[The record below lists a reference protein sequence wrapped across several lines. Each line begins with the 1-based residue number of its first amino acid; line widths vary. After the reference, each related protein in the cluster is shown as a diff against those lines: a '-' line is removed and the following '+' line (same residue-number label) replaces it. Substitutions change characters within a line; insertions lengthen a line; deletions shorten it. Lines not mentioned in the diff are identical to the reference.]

1 MTSTAPSPRTTWP
14 RRLQS
19 IASSVCLGA
28 IVLGGLG
35 SPALAA
41 DFTLKQLLEIGADRH
56 PSVLQAR
63 SQAQAAGFDVE
74 SAQWGRF
81 PTVSTQLR
89 SDTNL
94 NQSLAKVEQPLWTG
108 GKLSSRIELSEANL
122 RAAEAGI
129 REAEFN
135 ALTQVATAFFEAL
148 RLERRLQSATLNVTE
163 HERLVALI
171 QRRTEAQISPPADT
185 TLAQARLQQAVSE
198 RIQIKK
204 QLDASL
210 TTLAQWTVPLNG
222 VQNGSPN
229 GPLKAPAD
237 IVFTPPAE
245 GVLLERAIAH
255 SAQRKRLLSQID
267 SADAQINV
275 SKAQVWPTVVAG
287 FQHTWGGL
295 VPANYDRNKGYLGL
309 EFQSGAGLSARTG
322 VQAAVSRKEATQQE
336 LETLERNLT
345 AQVSAGLSELQALQ
359 AQLEPSQSLLAGTTE
374 IVESYLRQYQV
385 GRKNWLDVLNAQREK
400 TQALYSDADTR
411 FGYQSSKVRLMILT
425 GDISAQHLTALHD

>member
-63 SQAQAAGFDVE
+63 NQAQAAGFDVE

-81 PTVSTQLR
+81 PTVSSQLR

-94 NQSLAKVEQPLWTG
+94 SQSLAKVEQPLWTG
-108 GKLSSRIELSEANL
+108 GKLTSRIELSEANL
-122 RAAEAGI
+122 RAAEAGV

-163 HERLVALI
+163 HERLVGLI
-171 QRRTEAQISPPADT
+171 KRRSEAEISPPADT

-222 VQNGSPN
+222 A
-229 GPLKAPAD
+229 LKAPAD
-237 IVFTPPAE
+237 IVFTRPTE

-255 SAQRKRLLSQID
+255 SGQRKRLLSQIE

-287 FQHTWGGL
+287 FQHTWGGV
-295 VPANYDRNKGYLGL
+295 VPAGYDRNKGYVGL
-309 EFQSGAGLSARTG
+309 EFQSGAGLSARAG

-336 LETLERNLT
+336 LETLERNLA
-345 AQVSAGLSELQALQ
+345 AQVSAGLSELDALE
-359 AQLEPSQSLLAGTTE
+359 AQLEPSKSLLAGTTE
-374 IVESYLRQYQV
+374 VVESYLRQYQV

-411 FGYQSSKVRLMILT
+411 FGYQLSKVRLMIMT
-425 GDISAQHLTALHD
+425 GDISAQQLTALHD

>member
-1 MTSTAPSPRTTWP
+1 MIPMTFHLRKHLRAKMRPVMFAVW
-14 RRLQS
+14 
-19 IASSVCLGA
+19 ALGA
-28 IVLGGLG
+28 LSL
-35 SPALAA
+35 PAFAA

-63 SQAQAAGFDVE
+63 NQAQAAGFDVE

-81 PTVSTQLR
+81 PTVSSQLR

-94 NQSLAKVEQPLWTG
+94 SQSLAKVEQPLWTG
-108 GKLSSRIELSEANL
+108 GKLTSRIELSEANL
-122 RAAEAGI
+122 RAAEAGV

-163 HERLVALI
+163 HERLVGLI
-171 QRRTEAQISPPADT
+171 KRRSEAEISPPADT

-222 VQNGSPN
+222 A
-229 GPLKAPAD
+229 LKAPAD
-237 IVFTPPAE
+237 IVFTRPTE

-255 SAQRKRLLSQID
+255 SGQRKRLMSQIE

-275 SKAQVWPTVVAG
+275 SKAQVLPTLVAG

-295 VPANYDRNKGYLGL
+295 VPAGYDRNKGYVGL
-309 EFQSGAGLSARTG
+309 EFQSGAGLSARAG

-345 AQVSAGLSELQALQ
+345 AQVSAGLSELDALE
-359 AQLEPSQSLLAGTTE
+359 AQLEPSKSLLAGTTE
-374 IVESYLRQYQV
+374 VVESYLRQYQV

-411 FGYQSSKVRLMILT
+411 FGYQLSKVRLMIMT
-425 GDISAQHLTALHD
+425 GDISAQQLTALHD

>member
-1 MTSTAPSPRTTWP
+1 MIPMTFHLRKHLRAKMRPVMFAVW
-14 RRLQS
+14 
-19 IASSVCLGA
+19 ALGA
-28 IVLGGLG
+28 LSL
-35 SPALAA
+35 PAFAA

-63 SQAQAAGFDVE
+63 NQAQAAGFDVE
-74 SAQWGRF
+74 FAQWGRF
-81 PTVSTQLR
+81 PTVSSQLR

-94 NQSLAKVEQPLWTG
+94 SQSLAKVEQPLWTG
-108 GKLSSRIELSEANL
+108 GKLTSRIELSEANL
-122 RAAEAGI
+122 RAAEAGV

-163 HERLVALI
+163 HERLVGLI
-171 QRRTEAQISPPADT
+171 KRRSEAEISPPADT

-222 VQNGSPN
+222 A
-229 GPLKAPAD
+229 LKAPAD
-237 IVFTPPAE
+237 IVFTRPAQ
-245 GVLLERAIAH
+245 GALLERAIAH
-255 SAQRKRLLSQID
+255 SAQRKRLLSQIE

-295 VPANYDRNKGYLGL
+295 VPAGYDRNKGYVGL
-309 EFQSGAGLSARTG
+309 EFQSGAGLSARAG

-345 AQVSAGLSELQALQ
+345 AQVSAGLSELDALE
-359 AQLEPSQSLLAGTTE
+359 AQLEPSKSLLAGTTE
-374 IVESYLRQYQV
+374 VVESYLRQYQV

-411 FGYQSSKVRLMILT
+411 FGYQLSKVRLMIMT
-425 GDISAQHLTALHD
+425 GDISAQQLTALHD

>member
-1 MTSTAPSPRTTWP
+1 MSFHRSYYLPFQLLLILVLSP
-14 RRLQS
+14 LNAFGDKS
-19 IASSVCLGA
+19 IYL
-28 IVLGGLG
+28 
-35 SPALAA
+35 
-41 DFTLKQLLEIGADRH
+41 TLKQLLEIGADRH

-63 SQAQAAGFDVE
+63 NQSHAAGFDVE
-74 SAQWGRF
+74 AAQWGRF
-81 PTVSTQLR
+81 PTVSSQLR
-89 SDTNL
+89 SDTSM
-94 NQSLAKVEQPLWTG
+94 NQSLAKVEQPIWTG

-122 RAAEAGI
+122 RAAEAGV

-135 ALTQVATAFFEAL
+135 ALMQVATAFFEAL
-148 RLERRLQSATLNVTE
+148 RLERRLQSSNLNVIE
-163 HERLVALI
+163 HERLVAMI

-222 VQNGSPN
+222 H
-229 GPLKAPAD
+229 LKAPAD
-237 IVFTPPAE
+237 IVFTQTAE
-245 GVLLERAIAH
+245 GELLERAIAH

-275 SKAQVWPTVVAG
+275 SKAQIWPNLVAG

-309 EFQSGAGLSARTG
+309 EFQSGAGLSARAS
-322 VQAAVSRKEATQQE
+322 VQASVSRKAAAQQE

-345 AQVSAGLSELQALQ
+345 AQVRAGLSEIEALQ
-359 AQLEPSQSLLAGTTE
+359 AQLEPSKALLDGTTE
-374 IVESYLRQYQV
+374 VVESYLRQYQV

-400 TQALYSDADTR
+400 TQALYSDADAR
-411 FGYQSSKVRLMILT
+411 YGYQLSKVRLMIMT
-425 GDISAQHLTALHD
+425 GDISAQQLTAIHD

>member
-1 MTSTAPSPRTTWP
+1 MIPMTFHLRKHLRAKMRPVMFAFWALSALS
-14 RRLQS
+14 L
-19 IASSVCLGA
+19 
-28 IVLGGLG
+28 
-35 SPALAA
+35 PAFAA

-63 SQAQAAGFDVE
+63 NQAQAAGFDVE

-81 PTVSTQLR
+81 PTVSSQLR

-94 NQSLAKVEQPLWTG
+94 SQSLAKIEQPLWSG
-108 GKLSSRIELSEANL
+108 GKLTSRIELSEANL
-122 RAAEAGI
+122 RAAEAGV

-135 ALTQVATAFFEAL
+135 ALTQVATAFFETL

-171 QRRTEAQISPPADT
+171 KRRSEAEISPPADT

-222 VQNGSPN
+222 A
-229 GPLKAPAD
+229 LKAPTD
-237 IVFTPPAE
+237 IVFTRPAE

-255 SAQRKRLLSQID
+255 SGQRKRLLSQIE

-275 SKAQVWPTVVAG
+275 SKAQVFPTVVAG

-295 VPANYDRNKGYLGL
+295 VPANYDRNKGYFGL
-309 EFQSGAGLSARTG
+309 EFQSGAGLSARAG
-322 VQAAVSRKEATQQE
+322 VQAAVSRKEASQQE

-345 AQVSAGLSELQALQ
+345 AQVSAGLSELDALE
-359 AQLEPSQSLLAGTTE
+359 AQLEPSTALLAGTTE
-374 IVESYLRQYQV
+374 VVESYLRQYQV

-411 FGYQSSKVRLMILT
+411 FGYQLSKVRLMIMT
-425 GDISAQHLTALHD
+425 GDISAQQLTALHD

>member
-1 MTSTAPSPRTTWP
+1 MTSIATPPRTTWP
-14 RRLQS
+14 RRLTS

-28 IVLGGLG
+28 IVLGGFSG
-35 SPALAA
+35 PAFAA

-63 SQAQAAGFDVE
+63 NQAQAAGFDVE

-94 NQSLAKVEQPLWTG
+94 SQSLAKVEQPLWTG
-108 GKLSSRIELSEANL
+108 GKLSSRIGLSEANL

-148 RLERRLQSATLNVTE
+148 RLERRLQSATLNVSE
-163 HERLVALI
+163 HERLVGLI

-185 TLAQARLQQAVSE
+185 TLAQARLQQAISE

-222 VQNGSPN
+222 ALNATQNGS
-229 GPLKAPAD
+229 LKAPAD
-237 IVFTPPAE
+237 IVFKRPAPGE
-245 GVLLERAIAH
+245 LLERAIAH
-255 SAQRKRLLSQID
+255 SGQRKRLQSQID
-267 SADAQINV
+267 SAEAQINV

-287 FQHTWGGL
+287 FQHTWGGV
-295 VPANYDRNKGYLGL
+295 VPAGYDRNKGYLGL

-345 AQVSAGLSELQALQ
+345 AQVSAGLSELEALE
-359 AQLEPSQSLLAGTTE
+359 AQLEPSKSLLAGTTE
-374 IVESYLRQYQV
+374 VVESYLRQYQV

-411 FGYQSSKVRLMILT
+411 FGYQLSKVRLMIMT
-425 GDISAQHLTALHD
+425 GDISAQQLTALHD

>member
-1 MTSTAPSPRTTWP
+1 MTFHLRKHLRAKMRPVMFAVW
-14 RRLQS
+14 
-19 IASSVCLGA
+19 ALGA
-28 IVLGGLG
+28 LSL
-35 SPALAA
+35 PAFAA

-63 SQAQAAGFDVE
+63 NQAQAAGFDVE

-81 PTVSTQLR
+81 PTVSSQLR

-94 NQSLAKVEQPLWTG
+94 SQSLAKVEQPLWTG
-108 GKLSSRIELSEANL
+108 GKLTSRIELSEANL
-122 RAAEAGI
+122 RAAEAGV

-163 HERLVALI
+163 HERLVGLI
-171 QRRTEAQISPPADT
+171 KRRSEAEISPPADT

-222 VQNGSPN
+222 A
-229 GPLKAPAD
+229 LKAPAD
-237 IVFTPPAE
+237 IVFTRPTE

-255 SAQRKRLLSQID
+255 SGQRKRLMSQIE

-275 SKAQVWPTVVAG
+275 SKAQVLPTLVAG

-295 VPANYDRNKGYLGL
+295 VPAGYDRNKGYVGL
-309 EFQSGAGLSARTG
+309 EFQSGAGLSARAG

-345 AQVSAGLSELQALQ
+345 AQVSAGLSELDALE
-359 AQLEPSQSLLAGTTE
+359 AQLEPSKSLLAGTTE
-374 IVESYLRQYQV
+374 VVESYLRQYQV

-411 FGYQSSKVRLMILT
+411 FGYQLSKVRLMIMT
-425 GDISAQHLTALHD
+425 GDISAQQLTALHD

>member
-1 MTSTAPSPRTTWP
+1 MTSAPPPRTTWP
-14 RRLQS
+14 RRFTS
-19 IASSVCLGA
+19 FASTVCLGG
-28 IVLGGLG
+28 IVLGGFSG
-35 SPALAA
+35 QALAA
-41 DFTLKQLLEIGADRH
+41 DFTLKQLLQIGADRH

-63 SQAQAAGFDVE
+63 NQAQAAGFDVE

-89 SDTNL
+89 SDTKL
-94 NQSLAKVEQPLWTG
+94 SQSVAKIEQPLWTG

-148 RLERRLQSATLNVTE
+148 RLERRLQSATFNVSE
-163 HERLVALI
+163 HERLVGLI

-185 TLAQARLQQAVSE
+185 TLAQARLQQAISE

-222 VQNGSPN
+222 AQNGS
-229 GPLKAPAD
+229 LQAPAD
-237 IVFTPPAE
+237 IVFKRPAPVE
-245 GVLLERAIAH
+245 LLERAIAH
-255 SAQRKRLLSQID
+255 SGQRKRLQFQID

-287 FQHTWGGL
+287 FQHTWGGV
-295 VPANYDRNKGYLGL
+295 VPAGYDRNKGYLGL

-336 LETLERNLT
+336 LETLDRNLA
-345 AQVSAGLSELQALQ
+345 AQVNAAMSELEALE
-359 AQLEPSQSLLAGTTE
+359 AQLAPSKALLEGTTE
-374 IVESYLRQYQV
+374 VVESYLRQYQV

-411 FGYQSSKVRLMILT
+411 FGYQLSKVRLMIMT
-425 GDISAQHLTALHD
+425 GDISAQQLTAIHD

>member
-1 MTSTAPSPRTTWP
+1 MTFHLRKHLRAKMRPVMFAVW
-14 RRLQS
+14 
-19 IASSVCLGA
+19 ALGA
-28 IVLGGLG
+28 LSL
-35 SPALAA
+35 PAFAA

-63 SQAQAAGFDVE
+63 NQAQAAGFDVE

-81 PTVSTQLR
+81 PTVSSQLR

-94 NQSLAKVEQPLWTG
+94 SQSLAKVEQPLWTG
-108 GKLSSRIELSEANL
+108 GKLTSRIELSEANL
-122 RAAEAGI
+122 RAAEAGV
-129 REAEFN
+129 REAEVN

-171 QRRTEAQISPPADT
+171 KRRSEAEISPPADT

-222 VQNGSPN
+222 A
-229 GPLKAPAD
+229 LKAPAD
-237 IVFTPPAE
+237 IVFTRPTE

-255 SAQRKRLLSQID
+255 SGQRKRLMSQIE

-275 SKAQVWPTVVAG
+275 SKAQVLPTLVAG

-295 VPANYDRNKGYLGL
+295 VPAGYDRNKGYVGL
-309 EFQSGAGLSARTG
+309 EFQSGAGLSARAG

-345 AQVSAGLSELQALQ
+345 AQVSAGLSELDALE
-359 AQLEPSQSLLAGTTE
+359 AQLEPSKSLLAGTTE
-374 IVESYLRQYQV
+374 VVESYLRQYQV

-411 FGYQSSKVRLMILT
+411 FGYQLSKVRLMIMT
-425 GDISAQHLTALHD
+425 GDISAQQLTALHD

>member
-1 MTSTAPSPRTTWP
+1 MIPMTFHLRKHLRAKMRPVMFAVW
-14 RRLQS
+14 
-19 IASSVCLGA
+19 ALGA
-28 IVLGGLG
+28 LSL
-35 SPALAA
+35 PAFAA

-63 SQAQAAGFDVE
+63 NQAQAAGFDVE

-81 PTVSTQLR
+81 PTVSSQLR

-94 NQSLAKVEQPLWTG
+94 SQSLAKVEQPLWTG
-108 GKLSSRIELSEANL
+108 GKLTSRIELSEANL
-122 RAAEAGI
+122 RAAEAGV

-163 HERLVALI
+163 HERLVGLI
-171 QRRTEAQISPPADT
+171 KRRSEAEISPPADT

-222 VQNGSPN
+222 A
-229 GPLKAPAD
+229 LKAPAD
-237 IVFTPPAE
+237 IVFTRPTE

-255 SAQRKRLLSQID
+255 SGQRKRLLSQIE

-275 SKAQVWPTVVAG
+275 SKAQVLPTLVAG

-295 VPANYDRNKGYLGL
+295 VPAGYDRNKGYVGL
-309 EFQSGAGLSARTG
+309 EFQSGAGLSARAG

-345 AQVSAGLSELQALQ
+345 AQVSAGLSELDALE
-359 AQLEPSQSLLAGTTE
+359 AQLEPSKSLLAGTTE
-374 IVESYLRQYQV
+374 VVESYLRQYQV

-411 FGYQSSKVRLMILT
+411 FGYQLSKVRLMIMT
-425 GDISAQHLTALHD
+425 GDISAQQLTALHD